1 MNQQSFV
8 QLGIHFLDNIDRI
21 SAPSYIL
28 TEEDIL
34 CVQILTTEIV
44 EYPINLDNI
53 IFRLIDTGRKC
64 SEHRK
69 WIHYFENVT
78 STIFLFAFDEYDQ
91 ILVEFDNKT
100 RMEESTELFHKMIT
114 YPWFKNSSVIL
125 FLNKKDSLE
134 EKMMHSHLIDYF
146 PEFDGP
152 KRAAQSARE
161 FILKIMICDYEQ
173 VGTNNIIQQSE
184 LLTEE
189 ATSVYNELSSKKQQ
203 QKHVLHNLYLY
214 SIYKIAKNKWSYAI
228 LLLVLVI
235 GTSAAVFISHQTKQ
249 DQNEIIV
256 KSQKTS
262 SNEEWYDNYQ
272 SDEEDSRE
280 YYSKNSR
287 SSSKVKSPKDIGY
300 FNVYIRENLHENS
313 RRAFQRYQFPAARYN
328 RHEFPIK
335 GPFLN
340 FQLTLS
346 IFVHPR
352 TRQTIIYSSK
362 NEVYLLP
369 ALYNKHEEIFS
380 IGELIASGY
389 ATFTPDDIKMK
400 TSYDITNLFHEK
412 RLMQSGLPKIN
423 PFTGAFTDGIY
434 TKLRSSFVSKH
445 SEKRTYN
452 RISNDEDYNRQDSS
466 YSRNPYYS
474 KPRSRSRYDDVSTK
488 KTTRT
493 TTTSNDIPIELKF
506 VEEIKMSDVM
516 KHLKKL
522 QSIASSNNNIRAA
535 FTNGFDETMNYI
547 YEYLSKNTNFKL
559 TRRSFQTRK
568 FLLGANPKLT
578 TSIDGV
584 IKDRNYSLVLS
595 ESEFFFMD
603 YSRAIDMDE
612 FIPINII
619 PNLGCNEEDW
629 IAANP
634 SPSSQV
640 ALVKRGECN
649 FIQKTDLALKYGAR
663 AILIYNDGVTA
674 DRTLVIGTLTASTNE
689 MPALFLS
696 YYLGQEL
703 VTAAQKSSSSV
714 MVRLSIYIRD
724 DSIGTTENI
733 CADTLTGDPS
743 QTIIIGGSSDSTSFG
758 PGLNDNGSGISG
770 ILALAKTLFRLLKT
784 STYTEYKYR
793 VRFCWWTAA
802 NEGVGSTA
810 YINEAKNSI
819 SVGERLNDH
828 LLYLNYDAIGSPNF
842 KFGIRDGESL
852 VDSFPDEV
860 FSGIQKITN
869 LYKDCYFC
877 YLKPASM

>member
-1 MNQQSFV
+1 
-8 QLGIHFLDNIDRI
+8 
-21 SAPSYIL
+21 
-28 TEEDIL
+28 
-34 CVQILTTEIV
+34 
-44 EYPINLDNI
+44 
-53 IFRLIDTGRKC
+53 
-64 SEHRK
+64 
-69 WIHYFENVT
+69 
-78 STIFLFAFDEYDQ
+78 
-91 ILVEFDNKT
+91 
-100 RMEESTELFHKMIT
+100 
-114 YPWFKNSSVIL
+114 
-125 FLNKKDSLE
+125 
-134 EKMMHSHLIDYF
+134 
-146 PEFDGP
+146 
-152 KRAAQSARE
+152 
-161 FILKIMICDYEQ
+161 MICAKVAVKDNALEHTMRDKDGKECLAIRYIKDHGLQ
-173 VGTNNIIQQSE
+173 QAQSE

-203 QKHVLHNLYLY
+203 QKHVLRNPCLY
-214 SIYKIAKNKWSYAI
+214 SIYKIAQNKWSYAI
-228 LLLVLVI
+228 LLSVLVI
-235 GTSAAVFISHQTKQ
+235 DTSAAVFISHQTEQ
-249 DQNEIIV
+249 DQNEIIL

-313 RRAFQRYQFPAARYN
+313 RRAFQPYQFPAARYN
-328 RHEFPIK
+328 RHEF
-335 GPFLN
+335 L
-340 FQLTLS
+340 
-346 IFVHPR
+346 
-352 TRQTIIYSSK
+352 
-362 NEVYLLP
+362 YLLP

-389 ATFTPDDIKMK
+389 ATFTLDDIKMK

-412 RLMQSGLPKIN
+412 QLMQSGLPKIN

-474 KPRSRSRYDDVSTK
+474 KPRSRSRSDGNIQMINISSYNTK
-488 KTTRT
+488 K
-493 TTTSNDIPIELKF
+493 
-506 VEEIKMSDVM
+506 V
-516 KHLKKL
+516 
-522 QSIASSNNNIRAA
+522 
-535 FTNGFDETMNYI
+535 Y
-547 YEYLSKNTNFKL
+547 
-559 TRRSFQTRK
+559 
-568 FLLGANPKLT
+568 
-578 TSIDGV
+578 
-584 IKDRNYSLVLS
+584 
-595 ESEFFFMD
+595 
-603 YSRAIDMDE
+603 
-612 FIPINII
+612 
-619 PNLGCNEEDW
+619 EEDW
-629 IAANP
+629 VAANP

-733 CADTLTGDPS
+733 CADTLTGDQS
-743 QTIIIGGSSDSTSFG
+743 QTIIIGGSSDSTGFG

-770 ILALAKTLFRLLKT
+770 ILALAKTLFRLFQT
-784 STYTEYKYR
+784 SSYTEYKYR

-860 FSGIQKITN
+860 FSDIQKITN
-869 LYKDCYFC
+869 LYKDCISIEFEGIGVGTTFI
-877 YLKPASM
+877 